1 MHYFD
6 TYALIQIA
14 KGDKNYLPFTKTS
27 IVTTLLNLYELHYI
41 LSKEK
46 NEQLAEKF
54 FDRLLPFCVDFSSED
69 IKTASKFRLEHQ
81 KKSLSYVDA
90 LGYVISLRLGMP
102 FLTGDDAFTNF
113 PGVLFIK

>member
-14 KGDKNYLPFTKTS
+14 KGDKNYLPFIKTS
-27 IVTTLLNLYELHYI
+27 IATTLLNLYELYYI

-46 NEQLAEKF
+46 KEQLAENF

-69 IKTASKFRLEHQ
+69 IKTAAKFRLEHQ

-90 LGYVISLRLGMP
+90 LGYVISLRLGAQ
-102 FLTGDDAFTNF
+102 FLTGDDAFAQF
-113 PGVLFIK
+113 PGVLFVK